1 MTNYNEKITVAAKAF
16 LAELV
21 KIAQEHAQGRDRSHD
36 NYYDFK
42 DGDLLLLTGLFRHM
56 TDDELSLFAGVGYL
70 TSQAVADFLAPRIAP
85 LRLNE
90 RIKLG
95 EKMNYW
101 RIWAKIVEVPGL
113 SHDEISQVK
122 RAYKCN

>member
-1 MTNYNEKITVAAKAF
+1 MTCKDQITAAAKAF

-21 KIAQEHAQGRDRSHD
+21 RIAQEHAQGGDRSHD
-36 NYYDFK
+36 NHYDFEG
-42 DGDLLLLTGLFRHM
+42 GDLLLLTGLFRYM
-56 TDDELSLFAGVGYL
+56 TDDELALFAGVGYL

-85 LRLNE
+85 LYLNE

-113 SHDEISQVK
+113 SHDEIRQI
-122 RAYKCN
+122 RRTYKCS